1 MESSIIDGFTI
12 LLLFLFLMS
21 RIIFVGGGVM
31 SGVGKGIATSSI
43 GKILQGR
50 GFKVT
55 AIKIDPYVNID
66 AGTMN
71 PIEHGEV
78 FVTNDALEC
87 DQDIGNYERFL
98 SEEFTQDNYMTT
110 GRVYLE
116 VIKKERNLE
125 YGGKCVEVVPH
136 IPNEVIARIKRAGR
150 RTKADF
156 VLVEIGGT
164 VGEYQN
170 LIFLEAARM
179 MCLKNPNK
187 VLFVMVTYLPVPKSI
202 GEMKTKPTQNAVRI
216 LNEAGIQ
223 PDIIIGRS
231 EFPLDEPRKK
241 KISVF
246 CNIDPKDVVSSPDTE
261 FLYEI
266 PLNFEKEGLSTRI
279 LNKFNMRP
287 KKKDLKDWESMVNR
301 MKNSKKPV
309 KVAIVGK
316 YFQTGDFVLTDSY
329 LSVIEAIKH
338 ASWNNMLKPEIE
350 WFSAEEYEKNP
361 SKVKE
366 LKDYDGIIIPGGFG
380 SRGIEG
386 KIKVIEFCRENNIP
400 FLGLCLG
407 MQMAVIEFA
416 RNICGIKDANSS
428 EIDPKCSNPVI
439 TLIGDQVD
447 LINNKKYGATM
458 RLGAYPCILKDYT
471 ISYSAYKTKE
481 ISERHRHRYE
491 LNNDYRTLLESKG
504 LIMAGINPE
513 RDLVE
518 IIELKNH
525 PFFVGTQFHPEFKS
539 TPLVP
544 HPLFNSFIL
553 ACKKRAN

>member
-1 MESSIIDGFTI
+1 
-12 LLLFLFLMS
+12 MS

-287 KKKDLKDWESMVNR
+287 KKRDLKDWESMVSR

-338 ASWNNMLKPEIE
+338 ASWNNILKPEIE

-386 KIKVIEFCRENNIP
+386 KIKVIKFCRENNIP

-504 LIMAGINPE
+504 LVMAGINPE